1 MPFSFF
7 LSHSP
12 LVSFS
17 VTILPFHPAL
27 GMPISLCRKRKQ
39 RSENEAKNEKRENC
53 MNCCSPKWLM
63 LGLLDSDLLSAVLGY
78 MSFLFRL
85 WRQKVGAINDDR
97 VVLSILWRC
106 IFFAEAWTNQRSR
119 SFSDQTLLR
128 QTRRFF
134 GKLRVFWVNSQ
145 AFPRSKADVLSILNL
160 GVFKNLCRYF
170 WTLHGGWRLESN

>member
-1 MPFSFF
+1 
-7 LSHSP
+7 
-12 LVSFS
+12 
-17 VTILPFHPAL
+17 
-27 GMPISLCRKRKQ
+27 
-39 RSENEAKNEKRENC
+39 

-106 IFFAEAWTNQRSR
+106 IFFAEAWTNQSSR

-145 AFPRSKADVLSILNL
+145 VFPRSKADVLSILNL
-160 GVFKNLCRYF
+160 GVFKNLCRDF
-170 WTLHGGWRLESN
+170 WTLHGGWTAEDLNRIKCSPTSFYSSLRPHEVFKNLDSVCFIQSQELKEWN